1 VNKKKSKNLIL
12 LMMKKKL
19 ILVIRKKMKYPKLI
33 NNKVLEE
40 DQFLTKRDQNIVMY
54 LKVIKTHLGT

>member
-1 VNKKKSKNLIL
+1 
-12 LMMKKKL
+12 MKKKL